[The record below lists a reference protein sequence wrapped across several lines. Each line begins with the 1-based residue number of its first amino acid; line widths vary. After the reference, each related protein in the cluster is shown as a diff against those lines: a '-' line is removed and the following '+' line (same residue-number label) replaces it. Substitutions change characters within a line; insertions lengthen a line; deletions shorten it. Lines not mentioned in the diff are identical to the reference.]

1 MGDKVNITS
10 SGKRVSGEKSD
21 EQKKRLDEIE
31 GKKAANRKVAAE
43 AEAAEREAAK
53 AAEEKKRAEQKAA
66 EEAKAKA
73 ESDAKA
79 RREAVEKIGT
89 AALSAGGAAVSSV
102 VDDARKGKLK
112 VSSKTVVFVVIGLAI
127 VALLLFIAWPRLSAM
142 LFPEPEPTT
151 AVELSESAIMG
162 NTTAEIGD
170 AILGEARQK
179 QELVVWEQD
188 VQVDSE
194 ISQALANLAV
204 FSKTKTVRSFGTGVY
219 TVDMGQIDESSI
231 AVDEQA
237 RTVTMSIPHAQL
249 QYITKDLEKTEFE
262 DTQHAIFGFGDVK
275 LTQEQQN
282 LLEQSIEESMRAEL
296 ESAECFAD
304 ADEAALLEVYNVYAP
319 LITKERE
326 YARDILS
333 HVNPHTGLALKDD
346 PVVAMVEIN
355 NENTQLFSMDSVDE
369 TINEGYEAIMAHKD
383 ELLRIFK

>member
-31 GKKAANRKVAAE
+31 GKKAADRKVAAE

-53 AAEEKKRAEQKAA
+53 AAEEKKHAEQKAA

-73 ESDAKA
+73 EADAKA

-112 VSSKTVVFVVIGLAI
+112 VSSKTVVFAVIGLAI
-127 VALLLFIAWPRLSAM
+127 VALLLFIAWPRLSVL
-142 LFPEPEPTT
+142 LFPEPEATT

-237 RTVTMSIPHAQL
+237 RTVTMTIPHAQL

-262 DTQHAIFGFGDVK
+262 DTQHAILGFGDVK

-282 LLEQSIEESMRAEL
+282 LLERSIEDAMRVEL
-296 ESAECFAD
+296 ESDACFQD
-304 ADEAALLEVYNVYAP
+304 ADSAALLVVYDVYQPLVAQIDNTYTLEVKFA
-319 LITKERE
+319 
-326 YARDILS
+326 
-333 HVNPHTGLALKDD
+333 
-346 PVVAMVEIN
+346 
-355 NENTQLFSMDSVDE
+355 
-369 TINEGYEAIMAHKD
+369 
-383 ELLRIFK
+383 